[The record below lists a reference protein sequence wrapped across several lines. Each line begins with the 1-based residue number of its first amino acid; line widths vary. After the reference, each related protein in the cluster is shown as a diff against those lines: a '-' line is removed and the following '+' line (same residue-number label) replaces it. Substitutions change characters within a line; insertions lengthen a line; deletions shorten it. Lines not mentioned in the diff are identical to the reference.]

1 MTIQQLDE
9 NTSLPF
15 KIVVPMMLSIVTGVL
30 WIQSTLASVRAELKA
45 TITRAEVLEWRHQ
58 FVNETHTE
66 LKATIK
72 RAEVQEWR
80 DKFADDNKNLN
91 VPRIPFKL

>member
-1 MTIQQLDE
+1 MFKRLDE
-9 NTSLPF
+9 DTSIPF
-15 KIVVPMMLSIVTGVL
+15 KIVVPLMLSIVTGVL

-66 LKATIK
+66 LKATMK
-72 RAEVQEWR
+72 RVDMIEWR
-80 DKFADDNKNLN
+80 DKLAEQNRTLS
-91 VPRIPFKL
+91 VPYLPIK